1 MTNDDITEKK
11 ILHKARV
18 EKKAKLIREICDDS
32 DDELSDLNIRVRGF
46 NRRSYIDQ

>member
-11 ILHKARV
+11 IIHKARI
-18 EKKAKLIREICDDS
+18 EKKAKLIREIYNDS
-32 DDELSDLNIRVRGF
+32 DDELQDLNIRIRGY